1 MRVLDVG
8 ADTGAWA
15 TMLAEW
21 SGITYHTARGAHS
34 LTFIS
39 DAAYQAGLVRLH
51 VAAATDPGPSS
62 TAWTC
67 SY

>member
-1 MRVLDVG
+1 
-8 ADTGAWA
+8 
-15 TMLAEW
+15 MLAEW